1 MRCFSM
7 AQDAANSNP
16 PTPPVL
22 MKKPPNVN
30 FDPKSKSSP
39 FFGLKPLP
47 KEVVLSSRTEE
58 VEPDE
63 DNDEDDYT
71 EDVDDD
77 QWFDVS
83 ERLKAMNVPAI
94 PLPER
99 LHVSVLDKNDGT
111 IVGSIYL
118 NPIVFGQGNIRVD
131 ILHRVVQYQ
140 RAKKRGKRKHLTKT
154 ISTRS
159 GSGRKVRPQKGG
171 GTARAGHSRPPHWRG
186 GARAHGPKG
195 VIQDYTQKLN
205 KKIRKLGMVHAL
217 SQKLME
223 RNLVVLNDF
232 LMDSHKTKDLG
243 NFLLEHF
250 KVGGRAGTSAILCDH
265 VEDET
270 ADAYRHLPL
279 KLTVAAGNLSKIKV
293 LHPQYLNVFDL
304 LKYEKIIVTVGG
316 IERLESIFKDA
327 AY

>member
-1 MRCFSM
+1 M
-7 AQDAANSNP
+7 AQEAANSNP
-16 PTPPVL
+16 PSPPVL

-140 RAKKRGKRKHLTKT
+140 RAKKTRKAEAFDENHFDTKWIRKEGT
-154 ISTRS
+154 TPKGRWNCESRTFAS
-159 GSGRKVRPQKGG
+159 ASLEGWSEGAWTQGS
-171 GTARAGHSRPPHWRG
+171 HSRLH
-186 GARAHGPKG
+186 
-195 VIQDYTQKLN
+195 
-205 KKIRKLGMVHAL
+205 
-217 SQKLME
+217 
-223 RNLVVLNDF
+223 
-232 LMDSHKTKDLG
+232 TKV
-243 NFLLEHF
+243 
-250 KVGGRAGTSAILCDH
+250 K
-265 VEDET
+265 
-270 ADAYRHLPL
+270 
-279 KLTVAAGNLSKIKV
+279 
-293 LHPQYLNVFDL
+293 
-304 LKYEKIIVTVGG
+304 
-316 IERLESIFKDA
+316 
-327 AY
+327 